1 MNNKTDVTVLILR
14 FVFGAILGA
23 LFALLMLMAV
33 LWLGDPKAINVV
45 LILGAAITIILG
57 ISATIWG
64 DKCFVGVVKIFKI
77 FKYFP

>member
-1 MNNKTDVTVLILR
+1 MSNKTDVTVLILR
-14 FVFGAILGA
+14 FIFGAILGA
-23 LFALLMLMAV
+23 LLTLLMLMTDI
-33 LWLGDPKAINVV
+33 WLGDPKVTNLV

-64 DKCFVGVVKIFKI
+64 DKCLVGVVKLFKI

>member
-1 MNNKTDVTVLILR
+1 MKNKSDVTVLILR
-14 FVFGAILGA
+14 FIFGAILGA
-23 LFALLMLMAV
+23 LFTLLILMTV
-33 LWLGDPKAINVV
+33 VWLGDRKVINLV

-64 DKCFVGVVKIFKI
+64 DKCLVGVMKIFKI